1 MIRTAFASM
10 LVLGA
15 LVAPTAAAPVAAP
28 PMEPASPE
36 SLSADWSR
44 VPEYRL
50 VPGDQLVLN
59 FGPSNS
65 AVSGFLDR
73 TVIVRPDGRISIF
86 PVGDVVAAGHTPR
99 ELEATLVDLL
109 SESMK
114 QPRITI
120 EVSKIA
126 GNQVHVL
133 GRVQHPGSFTAEPYI
148 TVMQAIAAA
157 GGFSD
162 DAARNSVLV
171 FHRVGARE
179 VSAAV
184 LALDRMLK
192 RGSLQADLPLSRF
205 DIVYVPRNTVGNI
218 NLFSQQ
224 LFAPVS
230 SALSG
235 TLVGWELFNLHRV
248 FPVQTNTK

>member
-1 MIRTAFASM
+1 M
-10 LVLGA
+10 LGVLA
-15 LVAPTAAAPVAAP
+15 TPAAPARAAAP
-28 PMEPASPE
+28 PMEAAPPD
-36 SLSADWSR
+36 SLNADWSQ

-59 FGPSNS
+59 FGPSAS
-65 AVSGFLDR
+65 AVTGFLDR
-73 TVIVRPDGRISIF
+73 SLIIRPDGRISIF

-99 ELEATLVDLL
+99 ELEATLIDLL
-109 SESMK
+109 SASMK
-114 QPRITI
+114 QPRVTI

-133 GRVQHPGSFTAEPYI
+133 GRVQRPGSFVAEPFM
-148 TVMQAIAAA
+148 TVTQAIAEA

-162 DAARNSVLV
+162 DAARNSVMV
-171 FHRVGARE
+171 FHRAGARE
-179 VSAAV
+179 VSVAV
-184 LALDRMLK
+184 LALDKMIK

-218 NLFSQQ
+218 QTFSQQ
-224 LFAPVS
+224 LFGPTS
-230 SALSG
+230 MMLSG

-248 FPVQTNTK
+248 FPVPTPVK